1 MSGNHNGDGERNG
14 LSPRMVDV
22 LLVDDHELV
31 RIGIRGLL
39 ESRAAQTGIHVVG
52 EAGSGEEALTKL
64 PRLRPDVVL
73 LDLNMPGMGGLETTR
88 QVLAQYPGTKVIV
101 LTVQD
106 EGPFPRWLMDSGA
119 SGYLT
124 KGCQVDELIEAIR
137 LAMRGDRHMSPKIA
151 HHLSGGEGAEEADAL
166 ARLSPRERQI
176 LVLLVKGCKQQKIA
190 SELGVNVKTVSTYK
204 ARLRDKLECSSDIEL
219 LRLAMDHGI
228 TAPDSSNDA

>member
-1 MSGNHNGDGERNG
+1 MSEDHDGDGSG

-39 ESRAAQTGIHVVG
+39 ESRSAQTGIHVVG
-52 EAGSGEEALTKL
+52 EAGSGEEALEQL

-88 QVLAQYPGTKVIV
+88 QVLAHYPGTKVIV

-124 KGCQVDELIEAIR
+124 KGCQVDELIEAIG
-137 LAMRGDRHMSPKIA
+137 LAMRGDRHVSPKIA
-151 HHLSGGEGAEEADAL
+151 YQLSDGEGAGTTDAL

-176 LVLLVKGCKQQKIA
+176 LVLLVKGCKQQQIA

-219 LRLAMDHGI
+219 LRMAMDHGI
-228 TAPDSSNDA
+228 TAPDPSDDA

>member
-1 MSGNHNGDGERNG
+1 MSRDHDGAGSG

-39 ESRAAQTGIHVVG
+39 ESRSAQTGIHVVG
-52 EAGSGEEALTKL
+52 EAGSGEEALEQL
-64 PRLRPDVVL
+64 PRLRPDVLL

-88 QVLAQYPGTKVIV
+88 QVLARYPGTKVIV

-124 KGCQVDELIEAIR
+124 KGCQVDELIGAIG
-137 LAMRGDRHMSPKIA
+137 LAVRGDRHVSPKIA
-151 HHLSGGEGAEEADAL
+151 HQLSGGDSTGTKDAL

-176 LVLLVKGCKQQKIA
+176 LVLLVKGCKQQQIA
-190 SELGVNVKTVSTYK
+190 NELGVHVKTVSTYK

-219 LRLAMDHGI
+219 LRMAMDHGI
-228 TAPDSSNDA
+228 TAPDPSEDA